1 MTAPPSN
8 QHLAFD
14 AQAGAALRARAAR
27 DPQGAVKASAK
38 QFEALFMEEVM
49 KRMRASTL
57 SSGLMDN
64 EASKLGT
71 ETFMLIM
78 APKAAL
84 MNTAAIADCTPLWS
98 TASSAMCCHTIPK
111 MMPRTV
117 RAMKRP

>member
-27 DPQGAVKASAK
+27 DPQGAVKESAK
-38 QFEALFMEEVM
+38 QFEALFMQEVM

-64 EASKLGT
+64 ETTKLGT
-71 ETFMLIM
+71 EMLDQQFAQQLTGLPGGLSQAIERQLARK
-78 APKAAL
+78 AP
-84 MNTAAIADCTPLWS
+84 TPI
-98 TASSAMCCHTIPK
+98 HTK
-111 MMPRTV
+111 
-117 RAMKRP
+117 